1 MLGWCYVAS
10 RVDLSLFH
18 LECPTATA
26 SVDWTSVLKNV
37 QSLQKN
43 VSNLELVIKT
53 VNKYFSLCRL
63 SDSWALVH
71 FIVE

>member
-63 SDSWALVH
+63 SDSWALVR